1 MTIQDIYITDSDM
14 QDPNKKKKMSCL
26 MTKPTN
32 DRVPR
37 KDSDQPGH
45 PPSLIRV
52 FAVRMKK
59 HLVISYEGLDGVVWN
74 SLISKILAHYSLSL
88 KCLLIL

>member
-1 MTIQDIYITDSDM
+1 MTSQDIYITDSDM
-14 QDPNKKKKMSCL
+14 QDPNKINMSRL

-32 DRVPR
+32 DHVPC

-74 SLISKILAHYSLSL
+74 SLISKDLAHYSLSL
-88 KCLLIL
+88 SLLIL